1 MTRGQNWTIVEEAQ
15 VDTSVPIVELALSEP
30 EAITHLKDA
39 VRSGTEWRLALLEAV
54 GMWTLTEEQYGDRH
68 YQYVIQGEA
77 FDWVLL
83 AERLCCELDG
93 LVPVEEKEQ
102 LLFHGVLPEG
112 VDQKQFQDLIG
123 PTKHGAYLNY
133 WYGVVV
139 EEALQLAVEE
149 EVRKQHR
156 AKGLPDTEEL
166 VEESFVRLYQ
176 DTRTNLVREYLREI
190 GAAGRKS
197 LTLTELTEFTY
208 RLFKRRVNLWDPA
221 RVASDTRKGLNRLR
235 KLQASSPLATGPST
249 D

>member
-1 MTRGQNWTIVEEAQ
+1 MSRSRNKATLDEVQIDESGLV
-15 VDTSVPIVELALSEP
+15 VDLALSEP
-30 EAITHLKDA
+30 EAVTHLKDA

-93 LVPVEEKEQ
+93 AVPVEEKEQ
-102 LLFHGVLPEG
+102 LLFHGTLPEALT
-112 VDQKQFQDLIG
+112 QKQFQDLIG
-123 PTKHGAYLNY
+123 STKHGAYLNY

-149 EVRKQHR
+149 EVRKQQR

-166 VEESFVRLYQ
+166 VEESFMRLYQ
-176 DTRTNLVREYLREI
+176 DTRTNLAQEYLKAV
-190 GAAGRKS
+190 GSAGRKS
-197 LTLTELTEFTY
+197 LTLTQLTEFTY
-208 RLFKRRVNLWDPA
+208 RLFKRRVKLWDPA

-235 KLQASSPLATGPST
+235 KLQITTSSPNATI
-249 D
+249 